1 MPALFNREEFR
12 DNCGFGLVAN
22 INGVK
27 SHKIIINS
35 IDALISMTHR
45 GGVGSDGKT
54 GDGCGL
60 LFDIDHKFYALLNQL
75 LRLKADGKRIHFRD
89 RHII

>member
-35 IDALISMTHR
+35 IDALISICLLYT
-45 GGVGSDGKT
+45 SD
-54 GDGCGL
+54 
-60 LFDIDHKFYALLNQL
+60 A
-75 LRLKADGKRIHFRD
+75 ADE
-89 RHII
+89 

>member
-45 GGVGSDGKT
+45 GGVGSDSKT
-54 GDGCGL
+54 GDEV
-60 LFDIDHKFYALLNQL
+60 A
-75 LRLKADGKRIHFRD
+75 
-89 RHII
+89 